1 MNIASTT
8 IWPSDLWS
16 SGPESI
22 LRVLIATPIVYIA
35 VIIFIRLSGK
45 RSTSQMNSFDWI
57 VTVAMGSL
65 VASPIL
71 SGGVGILESLL
82 AIAILLGLQWLL
94 TAVIVRHAPAA
105 RLIKASPVILLYRGE
120 FRPDA
125 LRRERVS
132 EQEVLAAIR
141 QSGLADR
148 AHAEA
153 VILESDA
160 QLSVIPRSSDPEQG
174 AIDEL

>member
-1 MNIASTT
+1 MTAASTT
-8 IWPSDLWS
+8 LWYNS
-16 SGPESI
+16 PESI
-22 LRVLIATPIVYIA
+22 LKVLIATPLVYIA

-71 SGGVGILESLL
+71 LKGIGILEALL
-82 AIAILLGLQWLL
+82 AIAMLLGLQWLL

-105 RLIKASPVILLYRGE
+105 RLVKARPTILLYRGE
-120 FRPDA
+120 FQSDA
-125 LRRERVS
+125 MRGERVS

-141 QSGLADR
+141 ESGLADPS
-148 AHAEA
+148 HAEA

-160 QLSVIPRSSDPEQG
+160 QLSVISRSSDPRSG
-174 AIDEL
+174 AIDELKRH